1 MRKEDER
8 MDTWREG
15 GMDQQ
20 TYGWIRLG
28 PEKCKVK
35 KLVCTSVSSFLL
47 LSKSKAYTLVLHLM
61 GYQGPTCQVLEEDP
75 KKATTMFTGRLA
87 QQGWVPL

>member
-35 KLVCTSVSSFLL
+35 KLFAFFIILNVKFVHLFHPSS
-47 LSKSKAYTLVLHLM
+47 S
-61 GYQGPTCQVLEEDP
+61 
-75 KKATTMFTGRLA
+75 
-87 QQGWVPL
+87 